1 MSIFGSY
8 LPNISLNLGNYSG
21 MDFLGAPMVY
31 SRPAPYVPEYP
42 RVRRE
47 PREIRGGPTSGIMA
61 LDIDP
66 HGRVGW
72 EEAKEPGGGKT
83 LGIGSLLESALTT
96 AKDTVVSPI
105 DTAKKAWEGPWE
117 PEKFAGKFF
126 NERFEK
132 PASILPAMAIGAPAM
147 AGLPLSMI
155 SNLAQQGLAWKQA
168 KDLAGLKRGDPRYGI
183 GSVNVGGFPVD
194 YTIGPGLF
202 GFDSVVSGALYDQHP
217 EAIFSL
223 LDSFQQAQ
231 AAAKAQNQ
239 SLVDVPRAE
248 VWDADLAHE
257 APTGEELGWKG
268 VPSSWTDTEASWD
281 NPGGSDYDEYDEL
294 AEGGLVSKNKYSN
307 GGFVSGG
314 SKGTL
319 ADPGISVS
327 EFLLLNN
334 PFVAVHGQVSPA
346 PIAKGELTAV
356 PKSEHLPQAFV
367 NIEQQP
373 GSPDSS
379 TVGTGLSLRL
389 PGNNRLSYERKIPT
403 GAGDYT
409 DTVRA
414 NVHPFFAQASTTPRG
429 ERSLQ
434 AGFGG
439 GNYGLNLRGGPY
451 RQKGIGGFYN
461 WQNPFGTGGN
471 LMFTG
476 HLQKDPY
483 QKPSGEAVVRYNLP
497 LWNRVTKP
505 GGYFSGRFR

>member
-1 MSIFGSY
+1 MSLFGSY

-47 PREIRGGPTSGIMA
+47 PREINEGPTSGIMA

-66 HGRVGW
+66 RGRTGW
-72 EEAKEPGGGKT
+72 EQAAMPEHALG
-83 LGIGSLLESALTT
+83 GIGSMVDDTIRAL
-96 AKDTVVSPI
+96 ASPI
-105 DTAKKAWEGPWE
+105 DTAKKAWEGAWNFDLGKTLDRQFAK
-117 PEKFAGKFF
+117 PE
-126 NERFEK
+126 
-132 PASILPAMAIGAPAM
+132 SILPAMAIGAPAM
-147 AGLPLSMI
+147 VGLPLSMI
-155 SNLAQQGLAWKQA
+155 SSLAQKGLAMKQA
-168 KDLAGLKRGDPRYGI
+168 KDLAGYKQRDPRYGI

-217 EAIFSL
+217 EAIHAL
-223 LDSFQQAQ
+223 LDRNQEDLQKA
-231 AAAKAQNQ
+231 AAAKAAAKAAGITNVTT
-239 SLVDVPRAE
+239 SN
-248 VWDADLAHE
+248 LA
-257 APTGEELGWKG
+257 APLTGNETGEELGWKG
-268 VPSSWTDTEASWD
+268 VPSSWADTEASWD
-281 NPGGSDYDEYDEL
+281 NPGGDDYDEYDEL

-334 PFVAVHGQVSPA
+334 PFVALHGQVSHT

-403 GAGDYT
+403 GAGDHT

-414 NVHPFFAQASTTPRG
+414 NVQPFFAQASTTPGG

-439 GNYGLNLRGGPY
+439 SNYGLNLRGGPY